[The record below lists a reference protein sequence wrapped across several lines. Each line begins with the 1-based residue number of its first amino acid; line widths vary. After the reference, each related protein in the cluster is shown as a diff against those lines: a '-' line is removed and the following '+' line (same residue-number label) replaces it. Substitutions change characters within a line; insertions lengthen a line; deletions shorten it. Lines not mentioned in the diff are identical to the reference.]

1 MNRNENMENGMT
13 SLKQRKAQLES
24 RLAELD
30 DRLHSIDEE
39 LEEHNNPDVEDYA
52 TEVEADEVLQ
62 GIGRAGKNEI
72 RMIRAALDRIAD
84 GSYGICARCGEDI
97 SEERLDVLPFTPIC
111 KNCASDVEGKK

>member
-1 MNRNENMENGMT
+1 MT

-30 DRLHSIDEE
+30 DRLHSIGEE
-39 LEEHNNPDVEDYA
+39 LEDHNNPDLEDHA

-62 GIGRAGKNEI
+62 GIGRAGQNEI
-72 RMIRAALDRIAD
+72 RMINAALERIAD
-84 GSYGICARCGEDI
+84 GSYGICARCGDDI
-97 SEERLDVLPFTPIC
+97 SQERLEALPYTPVC